1 MSQPQTQPK
10 PSMISGLN
18 HRRGDRDLG
27 NRSESVRNEYHKYRP
42 SRSGLNNDTST
53 ERFVHPVHQQ
63 NDDNSHVNNSSQSVT
78 TTAKIS
84 EDKTE
89 VFSQG
94 ESRNGD
100 SDTLLCLT
108 ACLIGQLVEVQ
119 VKNGSVYSGIF
130 HTANAEKDYGLSKCY
145 FFHLNIG
152 CHLMLE
158 KYLSCHQCP
167 HLIMFFVICVY
178 TCQKE
183 CCASNACV
191 ALVQCALYDLRWL
204 SLYRYKNGHLYG
216 LR

>member
-130 HTANAEKDYGLSKCY
+130 HTANAEKDYGLSKCLC
-145 FFHLNIG
+145 FL
-152 CHLMLE
+152 
-158 KYLSCHQCP
+158 
-167 HLIMFFVICVY
+167 LIRDRF
-178 TCQKE
+178 
-183 CCASNACV
+183 SNFE
-191 ALVQCALYDLRWL
+191 
-204 SLYRYKNGHLYG
+204 NF
-216 LR
+216 